1 MPSRTTRR
9 TALFGS
15 LAAPLLAPVAG
26 AARADE
32 AWPTRPV
39 TWIVPFTPGGITD
52 TTSRLVAQRL
62 ATRFGQPVVV
72 ENRPGAGG
80 SVGTEAAAR
89 ATPDGHTIL
98 YGTQGTMA
106 ANPALYR
113 TLRYDALRDFVP
125 VHGLTSTPNLLVCNP
140 QRPYRTVAELVA
152 YARAHPG
159 EVNFGS
165 AGIGTAT
172 HLTAELFMS
181 VTGTRMTHVPYAGS
195 ARSLNDLVAGT
206 VDIMFDYPVS
216 AGPFLRDGKLRGL
229 AVTSTTRL
237 EQLPDV
243 PTIVEA
249 GVPDAVAGSWSG
261 VFVPARTPDRV
272 VERLAEGVAAAL
284 TDPQVRQALTNSGS
298 TPLNGMHGERFRRF
312 VAEEVE
318 RWRSIIERAGLR
330 VN

>member
-9 TALFGS
+9 TVLCDSLVAP
-15 LAAPLLAPVAG
+15 LAAPAVARG
-26 AARADE
+26 DV

-52 TTSRLVAQRL
+52 TTSRLIAQYL
-62 ATRFGQPVVV
+62 AAHFGQPVVV

-80 SVGTEAAAR
+80 SIGTEAAAR
-89 ATPDGHTIL
+89 AAPDGHTVL

-106 ANPALYR
+106 VNPALYR
-113 TLRYDALRDFVP
+113 TLRYEALRDFVP
-125 VHGLTSTPNLLVCNP
+125 VHGLTATPNLLVAHP
-140 QRPYRTVAELVA
+140 QRPYRTVGELVA

-181 VTGTRMTHVPYAGS
+181 VTGTRMTHVPYQGS
-195 ARSLNDLVAGT
+195 ARALNDLVAGT
-206 VDIMFDYPVS
+206 VDIMFDYLVS
-216 AGPFLRDGKLRGL
+216 SGPFLRSGQLRGL
-229 AVTSTTRL
+229 AVTSGERL
-237 EQLPDV
+237 PQIPDV
-243 PTIVEA
+243 PTIAEA

-261 VFVPARTPDRV
+261 VFVPARTPAPIV
-272 VERLAEGVAAAL
+272 ARLAEGIAAAL
-284 TDPQVRQALTNSGS
+284 ADPQVRQTLTGTGS
-298 TPLNGMHGERFRRF
+298 TPLDGMHGERFRRF

-318 RWRSIIERAGLR
+318 RWRGIIERAGLR

>member
-9 TALFGS
+9 TALLGS

-32 AWPTRPV
+32 AWPTRPI

-62 ATRFGQPVVV
+62 ASRFGQPVVV

-284 TDPQVRQALTNSGS
+284 TDPQVRQALINSGS